1 MRVVAVGPK
10 AASPM
15 LFREKEKKNRCW
27 GIAYYLRVE
36 PMILLKLAREAAIPG
51 RSEGGIALKCTT
63 KYLPPTGPI
72 DLRPGGAVPKPCPPK
87 KSPRAFF
94 VQNQQF
100 L

>member
-1 MRVVAVGPK
+1 MQYINDEEI
-10 AASPM
+10 AACLTEAAARS
-15 LFREKEKKNRCW
+15 KSIDIKYH
-27 GIAYYLRVE
+27 YYLRVE

-94 VQNQQF
+94 VQNQ
-100 L
+100 